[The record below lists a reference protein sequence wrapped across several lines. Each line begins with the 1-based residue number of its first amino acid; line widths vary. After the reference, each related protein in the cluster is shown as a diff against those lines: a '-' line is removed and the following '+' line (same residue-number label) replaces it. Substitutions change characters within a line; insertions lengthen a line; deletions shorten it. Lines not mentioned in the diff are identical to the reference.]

1 MSWATGGSLE
11 DEDSYGSS
19 PPSYSKTGGGAKGRG
34 GGGAKASAR
43 GKDVYDFDISND
55 DDDDDGFP
63 MKPSS
68 SSGVRGSFGDRA
80 RGTSS
85 MVGSSREN
93 PTRRISLEERTKEI
107 QRSIGGS
114 RPTPLETESPLPSPK
129 GAGGKKTAGGKAVGG
144 GDADWQR
151 SYEDL
156 MKGLAES
163 PDAPDAGRGRE
174 APLSPLSPSG
184 GLESPK
190 SGFRSES
197 AGDSSCKLPLHT
209 PSLCLLLAISF
220 ATVFTCSFVLLLFCY
235 FALLLTLLFPS
246 LINVDVSLRRRLAGN
261 LRSRPRGWRLCKA
274 SRR

>member
-1 MSWATGGSLE
+1 
-11 DEDSYGSS
+11 
-19 PPSYSKTGGGAKGRG
+19 
-34 GGGAKASAR
+34 
-43 GKDVYDFDISND
+43 
-55 DDDDDGFP
+55 
-63 MKPSS
+63 
-68 SSGVRGSFGDRA
+68 
-80 RGTSS
+80 

-197 AGDSSCKLPLHT
+197 AGDSSCKLPT
-209 PSLCLLLAISF
+209 SSYSLPLSF
-220 ATVFTCSFVLLLFCY
+220 TRNLVCDCFYLLFCY

-261 LRSRPRGWRLCKA
+261 LRG
-274 SRR
+274 